1 MERKQEN
8 VNFMISPSRGGNLGV
23 KLMYF
28 FKNLLFYPGA
38 WFRQTV
44 YSNDD
49 QGRVYQN
56 CNFHDPGAGV
66 LVLNLGQ
73 ISCTC
78 MVAGV
83 LELGCGY
90 IFYKSFW

>member
-1 MERKQEN
+1 M
-8 VNFMISPSRGGNLGV
+8 V
-23 KLMYF
+23 
-28 FKNLLFYPGA
+28 
-38 WFRQTV
+38 QTNYV

-73 ISCTC
+73 ISCI
-78 MVAGV
+78 VAGV
-83 LELGCGY
+83 LVLNLGQISFIVEGVLEIGRGY
-90 IFYKSFW
+90 I